1 MSMCLNVVRKRDGWK
16 IARDMS
22 GLMADNWIVQAI
34 QHLKWHFLMAL
45 SEVSETFESKTNS
58 DIIDNIF
65 AEA

>member
-1 MSMCLNVVRKRDGWK
+1 MYLNVVRKRDGWK
-16 IARDMS
+16 TARDVL
-22 GLMADNWIVQAI
+22 GLMADNWIIQAI

-58 DIIDNIF
+58 DSIDSIF